1 MNGHALLFNP
11 PPIHKSNFVLFPN
24 YLQYSRL
31 KNFCKALEGKFTTNH
46 DGLVTI
52 MNDLVE
58 FHYNIYNQHLEIL
71 ELTLEPLSVNDAK
84 RCLDF
89 LKYESYLLQKPIYL
103 SRRPSGLRKTKS
115 RVNSLAHRSTWLRSD
130 LRCWAS
136 FVWQIPLSRNRQ
148 SRQCRARTQ

>member
-103 SRRPSGLRKTKS
+103 SIKGPNGIDFYKEQGFRHLMNEEEREEIYQGFWEP
-115 RVNSLAHRSTWLRSD
+115 
-130 LRCWAS
+130 
-136 FVWQIPLSRNRQ
+136 QIQ
-148 SRQCRARTQ
+148 KQKA